1 MTEINTTPPEVTN
14 LAAAKKEQA
23 AAKKEQ
29 AAAKGRHPAGKAPA
43 KAPAKKAP
51 ANPAAK
57 IAWKPE
63 GEQNER
69 GEYPS
74 STGTCGDTEYKITR
88 QADGSFKA
96 TVKVGAKAPTVLVAD
111 AKSGNAAWKR
121 CVGHSK
127 KGAAA

>member
-1 MTEINTTPPEVTN
+1 MTEINPTPAPVANLAESRKE
-14 LAAAKKEQA
+14 LAAAKKA
-23 AAKKEQ
+23 
-29 AAAKGRHPAGKAPA
+29 HPAGKRAPA
-43 KAPAKKAP
+43 KRPAPAKKAP
-51 ANPAAK
+51 AKPAAK

-63 GEQNER
+63 GEKNER

-74 STGTCGDTEYKITR
+74 STGTCGDTEYTITR

-121 CVGHSK
+121 CVEHS

>member
-1 MTEINTTPPEVTN
+1 MTEINPTPAPVAN
-14 LAAAKKEQA
+14 LRETRKQMAASRKA
-23 AAKKEQ
+23 
-29 AAAKGRHPAGKAPA
+29 HPAGKKPAPA
-43 KAPAKKAP
+43 KAPAKKASGTST
-51 ANPAAK
+51 ASTK
-57 IAWKPE
+57 ISWTAE
-63 GEQNER
+63 GEKNER

-74 STGTCGDTEYKITR
+74 STGICGDTEYKITR

-121 CVGHSK
+121 CVEQSK

>member
-1 MTEINTTPPEVTN
+1 MANEVSTTAPAPVANLRDTKTEM
-14 LAAAKKEQA
+14 AAARR
-23 AAKKEQ
+23 
-29 AAAKGRHPAGKAPA
+29 RHPAGSKAPA

-51 ANPAAK
+51 AKPAAK

-63 GEQNER
+63 GEKNER

-121 CVGHSK
+121 CVAHS